1 MFSVLPPC
9 IKGSIMGERA
19 MIRSFVSAYLKCY
32 MRELGSHH
40 SKKSTFFSNSKAKS
54 IFFVKLSSRHN
65 AYYVHAGWR
74 CVEKHINVPH
84 QKVLGMRL

>member
-1 MFSVLPPC
+1 MAHNNVGFFNVFSSPPY

-65 AYYVHAGWR
+65 AFVHMLDGDVW
-74 CVEKHINVPH
+74 KNT
-84 QKVLGMRL
+84 